1 MRHLISLSL
10 LLSPLLTTAQTL
22 PPYKCLYEGSVPG
35 CVQFGVIA
43 ATDCARLAPTYPR
56 TTNARF
62 LACVCSNNRAWVQF
76 AGTLLSC
83 IGSEC
88 PDITRQKLTDDI
100 TALCDGQSGGGVGT
114 SSRLSATTTVTVDVS
129 TSEPTRGTATEETS
143 TEATSTDQLFTA
155 GPIIPGGTPTRLSTE
170 ETSTEATSTDQPAT
184 IIPIIPGYS
193 TGDYTEVPV
202 TSVQEPAIYSTLTTT
217 TELSSTTS
225 GLFSVDPIFS
235 SGTTSVINSTSV
247 VGEPTSRTT
256 GGPPSVSTSATAGA
270 MMITGPGGVWTVVG
284 GAVLLI
290 AGMALEF

>member
-62 LACVCSNNRAWVQF
+62 LAC
-76 AGTLLSC
+76 
-83 IGSEC
+83 
-88 PDITRQKLTDDI
+88 
-100 TALCDGQSGGGVGT
+100 SGGGVGT

-184 IIPIIPGYS
+184 IIPIVPGYS

-202 TSVQEPAIYSTLTTT
+202 TSVELPAIYSTLTTT